1 MPDVIKGIAKID
13 AKTKDLVKR
22 LQPGDIAIISH
33 RDIDAVAAE
42 SLIQT
47 GIKVVINADKSMS
60 GVYPNPGPQILMNAG
75 ISIIDVTT
83 DDVIIKQFKEG
94 DPITIIEEKIYCN
107 DELIVKGHML
117 TSEDIDEKMAEAK
130 GNLEGQLEKFV
141 QNTLDYAKREKDII
155 LGKLDMPQT
164 NTHFKG
170 KQVLVVVRGKNY
182 REDLHT
188 IRSYIRDVKPILI
201 GVDGG
206 ADALV
211 EFGYQPDMVVG
222 DMDSISDKTLASGA
236 EIIVH
241 AYPNG
246 KAPGLQRV
254 EELGLE
260 AKVFP
265 APGTSEDIAMLLAF
279 EEGAD
284 LIVAV
289 GTHSNMIDFLEKGRK
304 GMSSTFLVRLK
315 VGAILVDAKG
325 VSRLYRTRMKFKYV
339 ILIGM
344 AATIP
349 LMILLSTSPIA
360 KQYLTLLWMKM
371 RIIFGV

>member
-1 MPDVIKGIAKID
+1 MPDIIKGIAKID
-13 AKTKDLVKR
+13 KRTKDLVKR
-22 LQPGDIAIISH
+22 LQSGDIAIISH
-33 RDIDAVAAE
+33 QDIDAVAAE

-47 GIKVVINADKSMS
+47 GIKVVINVNKSMS
-60 GVYPNPGPQILMNAG
+60 GLYPNPGPQILMDKG
-75 ISIIDVTT
+75 ISIIDVA
-83 DDVIIKQFKEG
+83 DEVIMKQIKEG
-94 DPITIIEEKIYCN
+94 DLITIIEDKIYCN
-107 DELIVKGHML
+107 DELIVTGHML
-117 TSEDIDEKMAEAK
+117 TLTDIDEKMAEAK

-141 QNTLDYAKREKDII
+141 ENTLDYAKREKDII
-155 LGKLDMPQT
+155 LGKLNMPQIST
-164 NTHFKG
+164 YLKE

-182 REDLHT
+182 REDLYT
-188 IRSYIRDVKPILI
+188 IRSYIREVKPVLI

-211 EFGYQPDMVVG
+211 ECGYQPDIIVG

-254 EELGLE
+254 KELGLE

-279 EEGAD
+279 EEGAN

-325 VSRLYRTRMKFKYV
+325 VSSLYRTRMKFKYV

-360 KQYLTLLWMKM
+360 KQYLTLLWMKI